1 MNVAMTFRRIAL
13 SGSFLA
19 LLAGCGGGTARK
31 TGLVAGKIEL
41 DGEPVSS
48 MQVLFEDSQN
58 GFRASALVEDGA
70 YQFESPLVV
79 GTYQVALLPPPAPPP
94 TAGPPPKSDRPAV
107 PKQYLTTA
115 DSGLTAEVQEGTNQL
130 DFQLKP

>member
-1 MNVAMTFRRIAL
+1 MILRHIVLT
-13 SGSFLA
+13 GSLLA
-19 LLAGCGGGTARK
+19 LLAGCGGGVTRK
-31 TGLVAGKIEL
+31 TGQVAGKIEL
-41 DGEPVSS
+41 DGEPLSR

-58 GFRASALVEDGA
+58 GFRASAQVEDGN

-79 GTYQVALLPPPAPPP
+79 GTYQVALQPPPAPPP
-94 TAGPPPKSDRPAV
+94 AAGPPPKSEKPSV

-115 DSGLTAEVQEGTNQL
+115 NSGLTAEVQEGTNQL